1 MKKWLLIPITAATL
15 LLSAEALTPTAAHAA
30 ESAYVRLTF
39 TNGGTLSVGSTG
51 NAIIKNGVA
60 YLPASTAEA
69 AGITVTVDAPSKRVS
84 FKGWEKSFAV
94 RVGSRTGILD
104 GKLVDI
110 GGVPFVSNKQ
120 VYIPAKFLVKAL
132 DGGNVVWDAK
142 KKTLLANGL
151 HMFRSYSEKFEGAEY
166 AVSLDSGELY
176 VTTGQGAKHKI
187 ADLGQLLD
195 VVYFDFQRTPGGLL
209 RLQVR
214 NSYGEPHLHASY
226 DTFLIKDGGILRKTS
241 IDVYSTFAEP
251 AIWSDGKLVMSDG
264 RTLRLIEDG
273 TGRVTE
279 TIDLAKLMGDDK
291 AATQGRLYHVEMFDP
306 DAALIRS
313 SDTGYLT
320 LVDRAT
326 GERTLLYKEFL
337 EGEQLTRIEQ
347 NDPMLPGDFLRYSGR
362 SGSKLS
368 FTYYTGLQTTI
379 FTHTLQTNS
388 Q

>member
-94 RVGSRTGILD
+94 RVGSRSGILD

-195 VVYFDFQRTPGGLL
+195 VVDFDFQRTPGGLL

-214 NSYGEPHLHASY
+214 NVYGEPHINTAY
-226 DTFLIKDGGILRKTS
+226 DTFILKDGAVLRKAHIAVKS
-241 IDVYSTFAEP
+241 SFGSP
-251 AIWSDGKLVMSDG
+251 AVWSDGKLIMSDG
-264 RTLRLIEDG
+264 RTLRLIEDR
-273 TGRVTE
+273 TGRVLE
-279 TIDLAKLMGDDK
+279 SYDLSKLMGDNASTDP
-291 AATQGRLYHVEMFDP
+291 ALIYQVEAFDS
-306 DAALIRS
+306 DIALIRPYN
-313 SDTGYLT
+313 TGLLT
-320 LVDRAT
+320 LLNRNT
-326 GERTLLYKEFL
+326 GEQTLLYKEFFDEEL
-337 EGEQLTRIEQ
+337 QQQTEEL
-347 NDPMLPGDFLRYSGR
+347 DPMTWGDFLTYTGR
-362 SGSKLS
+362 TGNKLT
-368 FTYYTGLQTTI
+368 FTYNTGHEIIT
-379 FTHTLQTNS
+379 FTHTLQTS
-388 Q
+388 G